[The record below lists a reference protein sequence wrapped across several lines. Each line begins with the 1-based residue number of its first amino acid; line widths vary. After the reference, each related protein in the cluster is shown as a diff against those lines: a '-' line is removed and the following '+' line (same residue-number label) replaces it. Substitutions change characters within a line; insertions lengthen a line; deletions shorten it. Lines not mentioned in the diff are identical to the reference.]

1 VNYYRRYIA
10 DYGSKTKALTM
21 VEDGA
26 YTRLLDWYYEH
37 EGPIPEDRAMTI
49 ARAMDAG
56 EKKAVRHVLEGHFI
70 LRAGHWHNARADEEL
85 GIALPK
91 LENLRKVAKE
101 NGILGGNPLKKAQY
115 NEPGLLYAIRLDVER
130 VKVGITK
137 YLAQRVSSARKKY
150 RAPEASVLHVVKV
163 VDMGRAE
170 GSLLEVFSSMAK
182 GEVLF
187 GVEDAALIRTMNSL
201 GADSTPNRGADTH
214 PDPGADSSPSSQ
226 PLNPSTKPNTA
237 FPVVDTPRQPEAKSA
252 GEAQGDPNPEVQRRR
267 PGMLNLL
274 RKHRVTG
281 AEEHPLIVDRIL
293 ATAKDE
299 HIVAAFGEAAR
310 SKGGQP
316 YDIGFLDAIVA
327 RISKADREAS
337 ERVRGA
343 ADARVAETARRA
355 EEQRA
360 WENTPMPDHVRAQLP
375 RKAAEA

>member
-70 LRAGHWHNARADEEL
+70 LRGGYWHNARADEEL

-91 LENLRKVAKE
+91 LENLRKVARE
-101 NGILGGNPLKKAQY
+101 NGKKGGRKAAQGTESGSPKKPNPVPDPVADQA
-115 NEPGLLYAIRLDVER
+115 PD
-130 VKVGITK
+130 
-137 YLAQRVSSARKKY
+137 
-150 RAPEASVLHVVKV
+150 PEA
-163 VDMGRAE
+163 
-170 GSLLEVFSSMAK
+170 
-182 GEVLF
+182 
-187 GVEDAALIRTMNSL
+187 
-201 GADSTPNRGADTH
+201 
-214 PDPGADSSPSSQ
+214 SSQ

-267 PGMLNLL
+267 PGMVNLL

-360 WENTPMPDHVRAQLP
+360 WEKHADA
-375 RKAAEA
+375 